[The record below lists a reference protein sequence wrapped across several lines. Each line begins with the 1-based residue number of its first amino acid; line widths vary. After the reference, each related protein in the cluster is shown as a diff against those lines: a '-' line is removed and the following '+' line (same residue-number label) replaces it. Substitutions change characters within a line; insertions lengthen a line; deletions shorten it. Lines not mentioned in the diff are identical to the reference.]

1 MMKEQ
6 VVPLAVAQCIIVK
19 FLTNKS
25 MKPTEILMRLRA
37 QFGDE
42 TLKDPGV

>member
-1 MMKEQ
+1 
-6 VVPLAVAQCIIVK
+6 
-19 FLTNKS
+19 

-42 TLKDPGV
+42 TLKDPGVWLEEVI